1 MINKEDL
8 QRCAEIE
15 YDCWKENYAPMLKI
29 SEYLYYQTKTSLKKD
44 LEKLLDD
51 ENVHILLSHKKIEKK
66 IKKSSSQTLVPQGL
80 RRA

>member
-1 MINKEDL
+1 MISQEDL

-29 SEYLYYQTKTSLKKD
+29 SEYLFYQTKTSLKKD

-51 ENVHILLSHKKIEKK
+51 ENVHILLSHKKNEKK
-66 IKKSSSQTLVPQGL
+66 MKKSSSQTPVPQGL
-80 RRA
+80 RSS

>member
-1 MINKEDL
+1 MISQADL

-51 ENVHILLSHKKIEKK
+51 KNAHIMLSHKKIIKNS
-66 IKKSSSQTLVPQGL
+66 KKSSSKTLVPQGF

>member
-1 MINKEDL
+1 MISQEDL

-51 ENVHILLSHKKIEKK
+51 KNAHIMLSHKKIIKNS
-66 IKKSSSQTLVPQGL
+66 KKSSSKTLVAQGF

>member
-1 MINKEDL
+1 MISQEDL

-44 LEKLLDD
+44 FSIIK
-51 ENVHILLSHKKIEKK
+51 NS
-66 IKKSSSQTLVPQGL
+66 KKSSSKTLVAQGF